1 MLVQLKISN
10 KCIKRKRSCCW
21 IYLGILCTMKWIS
34 LLPHLQIFQQGKLCT
49 LIVQVDP
56 NMFLCRNL
64 CMKIRLFVEQ
74 HRHTVRSYKHHIQ
87 CSPRHFDKILED
99 NFCKWP
105 IQWTHRVNHQIYRQ
119 RRICCGNVEENK
131 KKISGCL
138 SAIDFQEKNL
148 PIRLLGDV
156 VVFAK
161 RTIHAVVEE
170 K

>member
-1 MLVQLKISN
+1 M
-10 KCIKRKRSCCW
+10 
-21 IYLGILCTMKWIS
+21 
-34 LLPHLQIFQQGKLCT
+34 
-49 LIVQVDP
+49 
-56 NMFLCRNL
+56 
-64 CMKIRLFVEQ
+64 
-74 HRHTVRSYKHHIQ
+74 
-87 CSPRHFDKILED
+87 
-99 NFCKWP
+99 
-105 IQWTHRVNHQIYRQ
+105 NHQIYRQ

-131 KKISGCL
+131 KKISSCL